1 MKHLSKKCEEGKTN
15 KQNKTATTTT
25 KNTKFLK
32 NYSVGDLGF
41 EI

>member
-15 KQNKTATTTT
+15 KQNKTATTT
-25 KNTKFLK
+25 KKPKFLK